1 MFWIHFFNVKFIFFA
16 TDCTDLMDFYFNT
29 ILVIF
34 LICAICGKKN
44 KFYIKKMNPKHP
56 SESLTILTDLVL
68 PSETNPL
75 NNLFGGEL
83 LARMD
88 RAASIA
94 ARRHSRRI
102 VVTASVNHVAF
113 NRAIPL
119 GAVVTIEAKVS
130 RSFKSSMEVFIDV
143 WVEDRESGSRTK
155 ANEAIYT
162 FVAVDDSG
170 RPVEVP
176 PILPETELEIQRF
189 DAALRRKQL
198 SLLLAGKIKPS
209 EATELKALFL

>member
-1 MFWIHFFNVKFIFFA
+1 MPK
-16 TDCTDLMDFYFNT
+16 
-29 ILVIF
+29 IL
-34 LICAICGKKN
+34 A
-44 KFYIKKMNPKHP
+44 MQARTPE
-56 SESLTILTDLVL
+56 ESKTTLTDLVL

-113 NRAIPL
+113 NKAVPL
-119 GAVVTIEAKVS
+119 GSVVTVEAKVS
-130 RSFKSSMEVFIDV
+130 RAFKSSMEIYIDV
-143 WVEDRESGSRTK
+143 WVEDRESGERSK

-162 FVAVDDSG
+162 FVAVDETG
-170 RPVEVP
+170 TPVTIP
-176 PILPETELEIQRF
+176 PLEPETELEKKRYE
-189 DAALRRKQL
+189 AALRRKQL
-198 SLLLAGKIKPS
+198 SLVLAGKMKP
-209 EATELKALFL
+209 EDATELKALFVNS

>member
-1 MFWIHFFNVKFIFFA
+1 MQSK
-16 TDCTDLMDFYFNT
+16 TPEQSKT
-29 ILVIF
+29 I
-34 LICAICGKKN
+34 
-44 KFYIKKMNPKHP
+44 M
-56 SESLTILTDLVL
+56 TDLVL

-113 NRAIPL
+113 NRSVPV
-119 GAVVTIEAKVS
+119 GSVVTIEAKVS
-130 RSFKSSMEVFIDV
+130 RAFKSSMEVFMDV
-143 WVEDRESGSRTK
+143 WIEDRESGLRTK

-162 FVAVDDSG
+162 FVAVDESG
-170 RPVEVP
+170 RPIEVP
-176 PILPETELEIQRF
+176 ELTPETDLEKQRY

-198 SLLLAGKIKPS
+198 SLVLAGKMKPHD
-209 EATELKALFL
+209 ATELKALFE

>member
-1 MFWIHFFNVKFIFFA
+1 MH
-16 TDCTDLMDFYFNT
+16 
-29 ILVIF
+29 
-34 LICAICGKKN
+34 
-44 KFYIKKMNPKHP
+44 PKHP

-102 VVTASVNHVAF
+102 TVTASVNHVAF
-113 NRAIPL
+113 NRAIAL
-119 GAVVTIEAKVS
+119 GSVVTVEAKVS
-130 RSFKSSMEVFIDV
+130 RSFNSSMEIFLDV
-143 WVEDRESGSRTK
+143 WIEDRESGVRTK

-162 FVAVDDSG
+162 FVAVDEQG
-170 RPVEVP
+170 LPVTVP
-176 PILPETELEIQRF
+176 EIIPETELEKERF

-198 SLLLAGKIKPS
+198 SLVLAGKMKPH
-209 EATELKALFL
+209 EATELRALFV

>member
-1 MFWIHFFNVKFIFFA
+1 MSPKF
-16 TDCTDLMDFYFNT
+16 
-29 ILVIF
+29 
-34 LICAICGKKN
+34 
-44 KFYIKKMNPKHP
+44 P
-56 SESLTILTDLVL
+56 SESHTILTDLVL

-102 VVTASVNHVAF
+102 TVTASVNHVAF

-119 GAVVTIEAKVS
+119 GSVVTVEAKVS
-130 RSFKSSMEVFIDV
+130 RAFTSSMEIFIDV
-143 WVEDRESGSRTK
+143 WIEDRESGNRTK

-162 FVAVDDSG
+162 FVAVDEMG
-170 RPVEVP
+170 NPVPVP
-176 PILPETELEIQRF
+176 PIEPQTEEEKARY

-198 SLLLAGKIKPS
+198 SLVLAGKMKPND
-209 EATELKALFL
+209 ATELKALFF

>member
-1 MFWIHFFNVKFIFFA
+1 ME
-16 TDCTDLMDFYFNT
+16 T
-29 ILVIF
+29 
-34 LICAICGKKN
+34 
-44 KFYIKKMNPKHP
+44 KHP
-56 SESLTILTDLVL
+56 KSSKTIMTDLVL

-113 NRAIPL
+113 NRSIPV
-119 GAVVTIEAKVS
+119 GSVVTVEANIS
-130 RSFKSSMEVFIDV
+130 RAFKSSMEIYIDV
-143 WVEDRESGSRTK
+143 WIEDRESGLRDK

-162 FVAVDDSG
+162 FVAVDDTG
-170 RPVEVP
+170 RPVRIPELV
-176 PILPETELEIQRF
+176 PETKLEKERF
-189 DAALRRKQL
+189 DGALRRRQL
-198 SLLLAGKIKPS
+198 SLVLAGKMKPD
-209 EATELKALFL
+209 EATELKALFS

>member
-1 MFWIHFFNVKFIFFA
+1 MQ
-16 TDCTDLMDFYFNT
+16 
-29 ILVIF
+29 
-34 LICAICGKKN
+34 
-44 KFYIKKMNPKHP
+44 PKSP
-56 SESLTILTDLVL
+56 EESLTIATDMVL

-113 NRAIPL
+113 NRSVPL
-119 GAVVTIEAKVS
+119 GSVVTIEAKVS
-130 RSFKSSMEVFIDV
+130 RAFNTSMEVFMDV
-143 WVEDRESGSRTK
+143 WIEDRESGQRSK

-162 FVAVDDSG
+162 FVAVNEAG
-170 RPVEVP
+170 IPVKVP
-176 PILPETELEIQRF
+176 EIMPVTKLEKERF
-189 DAALRRKQL
+189 AAALRRKQL
-198 SLLLAGKIKPS
+198 SLVLAGKMSPRD
-209 EATELKALFL
+209 ATELKAIFS

>member
-1 MFWIHFFNVKFIFFA
+1 LH
-16 TDCTDLMDFYFNT
+16 
-29 ILVIF
+29 
-34 LICAICGKKN
+34 KK
-44 KFYIKKMNPKHP
+44 IVMHPKP
-56 SESLTILTDLVL
+56 ASESLTILTDLVL

-102 VVTASVNHVAF
+102 TVTASVNHVAF
-113 NRAIPL
+113 NRSIPL
-119 GAVVTIEAKVS
+119 GSVVTVEAKVS
-130 RSFKSSMEVFIDV
+130 RTFRTSMEIFLDV
-143 WVEDRESGSRTK
+143 WIEDRESGTKTK

-162 FVAVDDSG
+162 FVAVDETG
-170 RPVEVP
+170 RPVEVAP
-176 PILPETELEIQRF
+176 VIPETELEKQRF

-198 SLLLAGKIKPS
+198 SLVLAGKMKPS
-209 EATELKALFL
+209 EATELKALFI